1 MKTPSL
7 LKWFSTQVLF
17 IVAILL
23 TAEVALRYTGTEPG
37 NIQPTWSNFKTVD
50 TLIEIPY
57 FISNSNGI
65 LVANSKFNS
74 NINNWGFRFDKTKL
88 NEPNKKKIMLIG
100 DSFTWGLSATPL
112 DSCFADLLNK
122 NEALNVLNFGIP
134 VADPVQYAAIAKT
147 YLDSVKPEN
156 VVVVFYT
163 GNDVMLCDRNIE
175 QKPFYYYT
183 NAGALLAADGNKFL
197 PSAKAAY
204 NYYAIEKF
212 RIKKPKNNIE
222 SIAIK
227 SALATRLLSIWQ
239 QYKSK
244 IEKENAIKTLGI
256 SKKYLK
262 EIKQLCQEKNIKFT
276 IAVIPE
282 YKELAFYRKPFKT
295 KYHGLFQDNELGKF
309 CFVPN
314 NLNSKMYNPYPDAHF
329 NNAGHRAY
337 ADFLQK
343 ILLQQ

>member
-7 LKWFSTQVLF
+7 LKWFSTQVLL
-17 IVAILL
+17 IVVILL
-23 TAEVALRYTGTEPG
+23 ISEVALRCTGTEPG

-57 FISNSNGI
+57 FISNGNGI
-65 LVANSKFNS
+65 LIANSKLNS

-100 DSFTWGLSATPL
+100 DSFTWGFSATPL
-112 DSCFADLLNK
+112 DSSFADLLNK
-122 NEALNVLNFGIP
+122 NEALNILNFGIP
-134 VADPVQYAAIAKT
+134 AADPVQYAAIAKT

-156 VVVVFYT
+156 VVVIFYT
-163 GNDVMLCDRNIE
+163 GNDVMLYDRNIQ

-183 NAGALLAADGNKFL
+183 NAGALLAVDGDRFL
-197 PSAKAAY
+197 PSAQTAY
-204 NYYAIEKF
+204 NYYASEKF
-212 RIKKPKNNIE
+212 RIKKPKNKIE

-244 IEKENAIKTLGI
+244 IEKENIIKTLDI

-262 EIKQLCQEKNIKFT
+262 EIKQLCQERNIKFT

-282 YKELAFYRKPFKT
+282 YKELAFYREPFKT
-295 KYHGLFQDNELGKF
+295 KYKALFQDKEIGQF

-314 NLNSKMYNPYPDAHF
+314 NLNAKMYNPYPDAHF

-337 ADFLQK
+337 AIFLQK
-343 ILLQQ
+343 FLLQQ